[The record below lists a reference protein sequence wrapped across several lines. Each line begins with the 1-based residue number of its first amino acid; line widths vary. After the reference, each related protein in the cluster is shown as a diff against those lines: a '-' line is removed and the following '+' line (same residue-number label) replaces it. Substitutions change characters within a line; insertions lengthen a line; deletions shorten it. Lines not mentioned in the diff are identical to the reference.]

1 MQNFTSEPPIEGGCI
16 NPSKTRAFWNPFSA
30 VQDPIRSG
38 IPNSNRDSEP
48 GNWSPFCQ
56 AWAETAKSFQLLGK
70 GESLDGPFANA
81 LGTSVAEEET
91 GMPGGS
97 VIYVTDVCVRNTHT
111 ADEQILLR
119 AGRDET

>member
-16 NPSKTRAFWNPFSA
+16 NPSKT
-30 VQDPIRSG
+30 QDPIRSG
-38 IPNSNRDSEP
+38 IPNSNRDSEF
-48 GNWSPFCQ
+48 GNWSPFCP

-97 VIYVTDVCVRNTHT
+97 IKLYMLPMFV
-111 ADEQILLR
+111 
-119 AGRDET
+119 